1 MKTRLSFFA
10 PAAVPDITA
19 LEQRYALLITQVM
32 ALIAAN
38 DFTQTLSVSRDIAR
52 AARALMAGKA
62 QMAAAELKRK
72 MLLNTAWRSRVIAD
86 LGGYRKLHLWQRA
99 RRRAAMRAA
108 LLSLS
113 SPVENGGTRRQTALP
128 PAELTR
134 RAGIRDRARACAHP
148 LIFKDPVKVDQEGQF
163 RLPAIPRAP
172 LPYALRSGARPHHS
186 YEFDAR
192 PVKKQNK
199 YAAAEPIT
207 PLEFYQAREAEIAA
221 AQSRLRFALGPTPGR
236 RRHPKFRRPADAAR
250 LPVRRSPYVRRQ
262 NRAPPARAREI

>member
-19 LEQRYALLITQVM
+19 LEQRYSLLIAQVM

-62 QMAAAELKRK
+62 QLAAAELKRK

-148 LIFKDPVKVDQEGQF
+148 LIFKD
-163 RLPAIPRAP
+163 A
-172 LPYALRSGARPHHS
+172 
-186 YEFDAR
+186 
-192 PVKKQNK
+192 
-199 YAAAEPIT
+199 
-207 PLEFYQAREAEIAA
+207 
-221 AQSRLRFALGPTPGR
+221 TPGR